1 MSESDQRK
9 TIKRIK
15 TGAFERRFSVA
26 KAGFVAGTRLVAQ
39 SAGNVFTAKE
49 HREAKQKEILARQAQ
64 YLADEIGK
72 LKGSIVKIG
81 QMMALYGEHFLPKEV
96 TDALH
101 TLEDDT
107 TALDWTTIYET
118 IEDELGEDR
127 LAQLE
132 IDENPIGCASIGQVH
147 RATIRA
153 TGEQI
158 CLKVQY
164 PGVADAVDSDLNAV
178 ETLLR
183 VLKIIPITD
192 EFHTW
197 YQEIRDMMHRE
208 VDYGHELE
216 KTALFRERLKHD
228 DRYIVPKVYPEFS
241 TPHILATAYEP
252 GIGVDSETA
261 LNLSQERRN
270 LICRAALDLCWSE
283 VFRWGEM
290 QTDPNFGNY
299 FIRLGDGESVPDRM
313 ILLDFGAV
321 REFSASTIEPGRK
334 IVRAAFE
341 HNEPLLFEGLVELGF
356 LEESTPIEV
365 KRSLA
370 KVVFLA
376 IEPFNDNEAN
386 PPPSFVLNEKGE
398 YLWGKSD
405 LPGRI
410 ALKATAGATT
420 GAASRT
426 FILPPREVMFL
437 IRKIMGAYT
446 FLSVLSAELKGREIL
461 EPYV

>member
-1 MSESDQRK
+1 MSDNDQRK
-9 TIKRIK
+9 TLKRIK

-39 SAGNVFTAKE
+39 SAGNMFTARE
-49 HREAKQKEILARQAQ
+49 HREERQREILARQAQ

-118 IEDELGEDR
+118 IEDELGDDR
-127 LAQLE
+127 LAELE
-132 IDENPIGCASIGQVH
+132 IEESPIGCASIGQVH
-147 RATIRA
+147 RATIKA

-164 PGVADAVDSDLNAV
+164 PGVAEAVDSDLNAV

-183 VLKIIPITD
+183 VMKIIPITE
-192 EFHTW
+192 EFQSW
-197 YQEIRDMMHRE
+197 YQEIREMMHRE
-208 VDYGHELE
+208 VDYAHELE

-228 DRYIVPKVYPEFS
+228 ERYIVPKVYPQYS
-241 TPHILATAYEP
+241 TAHIIATAYEP
-252 GIGVDSETA
+252 GVSVDSAET
-261 LNLSQERRN
+261 LSLPLERRN
-270 LICRAALDLCWSE
+270 TICKAALDLCWSE
-283 VFRWGEM
+283 VFHWGEM

-299 FIRLGDGESVPDRM
+299 FIRLGDGAQVPDRI

-321 REFSASTIEPGRK
+321 RKFSDDTIEPGRK
-334 IVRAAFE
+334 IVRATFLHDEAM
-341 HNEPLLFEGLVELGF
+341 LFEGLIELGF
-356 LEESTPIEV
+356 FTAETPVDV
-365 KRSLA
+365 KRSLG
-370 KVVFLA
+370 KVCFMA
-376 IEPFNDNEAN
+376 IEPFTDNAAY
-386 PPPSFVLNEKGE
+386 PPPPALLNERGE

-405 LPGRI
+405 LPARLSMQVG
-410 ALKATAGATT
+410 LGAGM
-420 GAASRT
+420 GAANRH
-426 FILPPREVMFL
+426 FALPPREVMFL
-437 IRKIMGAYT
+437 VRKIMGAYT
-446 FLSVLSAELKGREIL
+446 FLSVLKAELKGYDIL
-461 EPYV
+461 KPYI